1 MTAKPAKFAL
11 FDLDD
16 TLVVTAEPFR
26 AFCREFV
33 LKYAVTG
40 IAGGGEADTS
50 VETARLLSSRIA
62 STSWREFCDKA
73 EEWYG
78 ITAPREELFAWVLAT
93 YPAKFT
99 LDPRVAKGLTGLRA
113 DGWKLGIVTN
123 GTTAV
128 QQAKIDYA
136 GLREYVDFAIDS
148 DTAGARKPDPRVFRM
163 AAEGLGVELG
173 PHGWMVGDNHA
184 CDIVGGHGVGL
195 RTIWLP
201 YDDEQPA
208 DAIRPDHACATIL
221 EAIEIIAAGPGAGT
235 APAAPDAE

>member
-1 MTAKPAKFAL
+1 MTATPAKFAL

-16 TLVVTAEPFR
+16 TLVVTSEPFR
-26 AFCREFV
+26 AFCHEFV
-33 LKYAVTG
+33 LRYAVTG
-40 IAGGGEADTS
+40 VPGVADGGDVDAA
-50 VETARLLSSRIA
+50 TAQLLSARIA
-62 STSWREFCDKA
+62 TTSWRKFCDKA

-99 LDPRVAKGLTGLRA
+99 LDPRVAKGLAALRA

-128 QQAKIDYA
+128 QQAKVDHA
-136 GLREYVDFAIDS
+136 GLRAYVDFVIES
-148 DTAGARKPDPRVFRM
+148 DAAGARKPDPRIFEV

-201 YDDEQPA
+201 YDNVQPA

-221 EAIEIIAAGPGAGT
+221 EAIEIVAAGDAAT
-235 APAAPDAE
+235 ARDAADAE